1 MIDARICVALPSHP
15 KTKKL
20 IKKAGTDAAW
30 RLVCLFLWAAQNRP
44 DGVLSGMS
52 AEDIELAVD
61 WTGEDGAFVDA
72 LISVGFIE
80 EENGEFIIHDWH
92 EHNPWAAGA
101 GERKQKA
108 QFNAL
113 CKHYG
118 REEAARRMPEYAEKH
133 AKTNDQ
139 QAASTDVA
147 PNNSATSMHTA
158 ETSNAPSLTPS
169 LTPSPSTSNSVT
181 NVTGGKPPKV
191 TDPDEIIFG
200 YGVPLLTNAGTAE
213 KQARS
218 FLGGLRKAHGDEVL
232 INKLRDCAK
241 AKPLQPLEW
250 LAAALPPAGSVVPMR
265 NKPAPENFATKD
277 YGTGGRL

>member
-1 MIDARICVALPSHP
+1 
-15 KTKKL
+15 L
-20 IKKAGTDAAW
+20 IKKAGTDSAW

-61 WTGEDGAFVDA
+61 WTGEDGSLVNA

-118 REEAARRMPEYAEKH
+118 REEAARRMPEYVEKH
-133 AKTNDQ
+133 AKTNDK
-139 QAASTDVA
+139 QAVSTDVA
-147 PNNSATSMHTA
+147 DSVSATSMHAA
-158 ETSNAPSLTPS
+158 ETSTAPSLTPS

-181 NVTGGKPPKV
+181 NVTGDESPKPL
-191 TDPDEIIFG
+191 TPDEIIFG
-200 YGVPLLTNAGTAE
+200 YGLPLLTSAGTAD

-218 FLGGLRKAHGDEVL
+218 FLGGLRKAHGDTAL
-232 INKLRDCAK
+232 IDKLRDCIK

-250 LAAALPPAGSVVPMR
+250 LAAALPPAGSSSPR
-265 NKPAPENFATKD
+265 KTPAPENFATKD